1 MNRTITINYNDE
13 LLRTLNLSAAQ
24 FEEEARLMLAAK
36 LYEMGDL
43 STGAAAEFAGV
54 PKPTFLT
61 KMSEYGIETFDYPAE
76 ELERDVNNAQ
86 RYL

>member
-13 LLRTLNLSAAQ
+13 LLNTLNLSAAQ

-36 LYEMGDL
+36 LYELGDL